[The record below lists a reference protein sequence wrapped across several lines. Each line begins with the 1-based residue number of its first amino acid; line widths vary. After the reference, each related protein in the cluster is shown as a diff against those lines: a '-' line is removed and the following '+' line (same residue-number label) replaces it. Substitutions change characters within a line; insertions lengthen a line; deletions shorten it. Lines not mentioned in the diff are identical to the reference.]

1 MSLPQGGFN
10 TMSIQFSQ
18 GKLQDQEQKT
28 ILQQVQCHMQKAAQ
42 EAVRGVATEVVE
54 AEVTA
59 KLGREKGQPRPAKSQ
74 ERAIDW
80 KCGNCGCSDAN
91 QFIRDGHYRR
101 DLQTGW
107 GTVQD
112 LQVPMLECQRCK
124 HDVICD
130 YAILEKYKRF
140 WMDLAQDAL
149 WSSGC
154 SQSLRDICER
164 WSATVGHSVGL
175 RTINERINQL
185 EPLVHQFHTNPLEQV
200 PEVIQLDGIWVT
212 ITEQGEVVVLDRRN
226 RARHERKGKK
236 RVILV
241 ALGFWIENGK
251 EKREIV
257 DWQIAESEKH
267 EEWKVLLDR
276 LVERGA
282 KAENGLKAII
292 RDGCGGLGRAVELVY
307 AQSVVDQRCIF
318 HKLKN
323 VKDKCRTELTGED
336 HQEQKR
342 QLMQEARAVYQAESA
357 EQAKERL
364 AVWSARWGELAPE
377 SVATFERD
385 FDATIA
391 YYQLEGV
398 IIEWVRSTSLL
409 ERVNRQLR
417 RKFRQALAFGCHV
430 GAEVAL
436 YLQVQ
441 RLHAKWNNTSWW
453 HTSHAL
459 SLDLKQVHHP

>member
-1 MSLPQGGFN
+1 
-10 TMSIQFSQ
+10 MSIQFSQ
-18 GKLQDQEQKT
+18 GKLQSQERKT
-28 ILQQVQCHMQKAAQ
+28 ILQEVQHQMQRVAL
-42 EAVRGVATEVVE
+42 EAIRVVATDGLE

-59 KLGREKGQPRPAKSQ
+59 KLGREKGQPREAKSHVR
-74 ERAIDW
+74 EIDW
-80 KCGNCGCSDAN
+80 KCGTCECNDAN
-91 QFIRDGHYRR
+91 QFTRDGHYRR

-107 GTVQD
+107 GTIQN
-112 LQVPMLECQRCK
+112 LQVPMLECQQCK

-130 YAILEKYKRF
+130 YALLEKYQRF
-140 WMDLAQDAL
+140 WMDLTQEAL

-154 SQSLRDICER
+154 SQSLRDMSER

-175 RTINERINQL
+175 RTINERINQV
-185 EPLVHQFHTNPLEQV
+185 ESLVQQFHRTPLEQI

-226 RARHERKGKK
+226 RARHARQGKK
-236 RVILV
+236 KVILV
-241 ALGFWIENGK
+241 ALGFWRENGK

-267 EEWKVLLDR
+267 EEWEVLLDR
-276 LVERGA
+276 LVKRGA
-282 KAENGLKAII
+282 TSEKGLKAII
-292 RDGCGGLGRAVELVY
+292 RDGCGGLGQAIDQVY
-307 AQSVVDQRCIF
+307 GESVIEQRCIF

-323 VKDKCRTELTGED
+323 VRDACRTELKGED
-336 HQEQKR
+336 YQEARR
-342 QLMQEARAVYQAESA
+342 QLMQEACAVYQAENA
-357 EQAKERL
+357 ELAKGRL
-364 AVWSARWGELAPE
+364 VAWSLRWGEAAPK

-385 FDATIA
+385 FEATIM

-398 IIEWVRSTSLL
+398 VLEWVRSTSLL

-417 RKFRQALAFGCHV
+417 RKFRQALSFGSTV

-441 RLHAKWNNTSWW
+441 RLHAKWNHTSWW
-453 HTSHAL
+453 QTSHAL
-459 SLDLKQVHHP
+459 SLDLLQVHHP

>member
-1 MSLPQGGFN
+1 
-10 TMSIQFSQ
+10 
-18 GKLQDQEQKT
+18 
-28 ILQQVQCHMQKAAQ
+28 MQRAAQ
-42 EAVRGVATEVVE
+42 EAVRGVVSEVVE

-59 KLGREKGQPRPAKSQ
+59 KLGREKGQPRQTQSQ

-80 KCGNCGCSDAN
+80 KCGHCGCSDAN

-101 DLQTGW
+101 ELQTGW
-107 GTVQD
+107 GTVQN
-112 LQVPMLECQRCK
+112 LPVPMLECQCCQ
-124 HDVICD
+124 HDVICE
-130 YAILEKYKRF
+130 YAILEKYKKY

-154 SQSLRDICER
+154 SQSLRDICDR

-175 RTINERINQL
+175 RTVNERINHL
-185 EPLVHQFHTNPLEQV
+185 EPLVQQFHTKPFEQT

-212 ITEQGEVVVLDRRN
+212 ITEQGEVVVYDRRD
-226 RARHERKGKK
+226 RARNARQGKK

-241 ALGFWIENGK
+241 ALGFWTENGK

-267 EEWKVLLDR
+267 EEWEVLLRR

-307 AQSVVDQRCIF
+307 AQSVIDQRCIF

-323 VKDKCRTELTGED
+323 VRDKCRTNLKGDD
-336 HQEQKR
+336 HREQRR
-342 QLMQEARAVYQAESA
+342 QILQEASAVYQAESA
-357 EQAKERL
+357 RQAKERV
-364 AVWSARWGELAPE
+364 AVWSTKWGEVAPE

-391 YYQLEGV
+391 FYQLEGLPLQ
-398 IIEWVRSTSLL
+398 WVRSTSLL
-409 ERVNRQLR
+409 ERVNHQLR
-417 RKFRQALAFGCHV
+417 RKFRQALSFGSTI
-430 GAEVAL
+430 GAEMAL

-441 RLHAKWNNTSWW
+441 RLHAQWNHTSWW
-453 HTSHAL
+453 QTSHAL
-459 SLDLKQVHHP
+459 SLDLLQVHYP

>member
-1 MSLPQGGFN
+1 
-10 TMSIQFSQ
+10 MSIQFSQ

-28 ILQQVQCHMQKAAQ
+28 ILQHVQSHMQRVAQ
-42 EAVRGVATEVVE
+42 EAVRGVVTEVVE

-59 KLGREKGQPRPAKSQ
+59 KLGREKGQPREAKSQ

-80 KCGNCGCSDAN
+80 KCGHCGCSDAN

-101 DLQTGW
+101 DLHTGW
-107 GTVQD
+107 GTIQN
-112 LQVPMLECQRCK
+112 LQVPMLECQQCK

-130 YAILEKYKRF
+130 YALLEKYQRF
-140 WMDLAQDAL
+140 WMDLTQEAL

-154 SQSLRDICER
+154 GQSLRDISER

-185 EPLVHQFHTNPLEQV
+185 EPLVHQFHHTPLEQV

-226 RARHERKGKK
+226 RARNERHGKK
-236 RVILV
+236 QVILV
-241 ALGFWIENGK
+241 ALGFWTENGK

-257 DWQIAESEKH
+257 DWQIAQSEKH
-267 EEWKVLLDR
+267 EEWEVLLHR
-276 LVERGA
+276 LVKRGA
-282 KAENGLKAII
+282 KANNGLKAII
-292 RDGCGGLGRAVELVY
+292 RDGCGGLGQAVELVY
-307 AQSVVDQRCIF
+307 AQSVIDQRCIF

-323 VKDKCRTELTGED
+323 VRDKCRTELKGDD
-336 HQEQKR
+336 HREQRR
-342 QLMQEARAVYQAESA
+342 QLLQDASAVYQAESA

-364 AVWSARWGELAPE
+364 AVWSTKWGEVAHE

-391 YYQLEGV
+391 YYQLEG
-398 IIEWVRSTSLL
+398 ITLEWVRSTSLL

-417 RKFRQALAFGCHV
+417 RKFRQALSFGSNV

-436 YLQVQ
+436 YLQIQ
-441 RLHAKWNNTSWW
+441 RLHAKWNRTSWW
-453 HTSHAL
+453 QTSHAL
-459 SLDLKQVHHP
+459 SLNLQQIHHP

>member
-1 MSLPQGGFN
+1 
-10 TMSIQFSQ
+10 MSIQFSQ
-18 GKLQDQEQKT
+18 GKLQEEERKT
-28 ILQQVQCHMQKAAQ
+28 ILQHVQCHMQRVAQ
-42 EAVRGVATEVVE
+42 EAVRDVVTEVVE

-59 KLGREKGQPRPAKSQ
+59 KLGREKGQPREVKSQ

-80 KCGNCGCSDAN
+80 KCGQCGCSDAN

-101 DLQTGW
+101 ELQTGW
-107 GTVQD
+107 GVIQN
-112 LQVPMLECQRCK
+112 LHVPMLECQCCK
-124 HDVICD
+124 HDVVCD

-140 WMDLAQDAL
+140 WMDLSQDAF

-154 SQSLRDICER
+154 SQSLRDICDR
-164 WSATVGHSVGL
+164 WSATVGHPVGL
-175 RTINERINQL
+175 RTVNERINQL
-185 EPLVHQFHTNPLEQV
+185 EPLVRQFHHKPFEQV

-212 ITEQGEVVVLDRRN
+212 ITQQGKVVVHDRRN
-226 RARHERKGKK
+226 RARNARKGKK
-236 RVILV
+236 MVILV
-241 ALGFWIENGK
+241 ALGFWTENGK

-257 DWQIAESEKH
+257 DWQISESEKH
-267 EEWKVLLDR
+267 EEWEVLLHR
-276 LVERGA
+276 LVKRGA

-307 AQSVVDQRCIF
+307 AQSVIDQRCIF

-323 VKDKCRTELTGED
+323 VRDKYRTELKGDD
-336 HQEQKR
+336 HPEQRR
-342 QLMQEARAVYQAESA
+342 QLLQEASAVYQAESA

-364 AVWSARWGELAPE
+364 AVWSARWGEWTPE

-391 YYQLEGV
+391 FYQLEGV
-398 IIEWVRSTSLL
+398 ALQWVRSTSLL

-417 RKFRQALAFGCHV
+417 RKFRQALSFGSNV

-441 RLHAKWNNTSWW
+441 RLHAQWKHTSWW
-453 HTSHAL
+453 QTSHAL
-459 SLDLKQVHHP
+459 SLDVPQAYYP

>member
-1 MSLPQGGFN
+1 
-10 TMSIQFSQ
+10 MSIQFSQ

-28 ILQQVQCHMQKAAQ
+28 ILQQVQSHMQRAAQ
-42 EAVRGVATEVVE
+42 EAVRGVVTEVVE

-59 KLGREKGQPRPAKSQ
+59 KLGREKGQPREAKSQ

-80 KCGNCGCSDAN
+80 KCGHCECNDAN

-101 DLQTGW
+101 ELQTGW
-107 GTVQD
+107 GTIQN
-112 LQVPMLECQRCK
+112 LPVPMLECQRCK
-124 HDVICD
+124 HDVICE
-130 YAILEKYKRF
+130 YSIIEKYKRF
-140 WMDLAQDAL
+140 WMDLEQDAL

-154 SQSLRDICER
+154 GQSLRDICDR

-175 RTINERINQL
+175 RTINERINHI
-185 EPLVHQFHTNPLEQV
+185 EALVHQLHTTPFEQV

-212 ITEQGEVVVLDRRN
+212 VTTEGEVVLRDRRN

-241 ALGFWIENGK
+241 ALGFWTENGK

-267 EEWKVLLDR
+267 EEWEVLLHR
-276 LVERGA
+276 LVKRGA

-307 AQSVVDQRCIF
+307 AQSVIDQRCIF

-323 VKDKCRTELTGED
+323 VRDKCRTELKGDD
-336 HQEQKR
+336 HPEQRR
-342 QLMQEARAVYQAESA
+342 QFLQDASAVYQAESA

-364 AVWSARWGELAPE
+364 AVWSTKWGEVAPE

-391 YYQLEGV
+391 FYQLEGLPLQ
-398 IIEWVRSTSLL
+398 WVRSTSLL

-417 RKFRQALAFGCHV
+417 RKFRQALSFGSNV
-430 GAEVAL
+430 GAEAAL

-441 RLHAKWNNTSWW
+441 RLHAQWNHTSWW

-459 SLDLKQVHHP
+459 SLDLLQVYHP

>member
-1 MSLPQGGFN
+1 
-10 TMSIQFSQ
+10 
-18 GKLQDQEQKT
+18 
-28 ILQQVQCHMQKAAQ
+28 MQRAAQ
-42 EAVRGVATEVVE
+42 EAVRGVVTEVVE

-59 KLGREKGQPRPAKSQ
+59 KLGREKGQPREAKSQ

-80 KCGNCGCSDAN
+80 KCGHCGCSDAN

-101 DLQTGW
+101 DLHTGW
-107 GTVQD
+107 GTIQN
-112 LQVPMLECQRCK
+112 LQVPMLECQQCK

-130 YAILEKYKRF
+130 YALLEKYQRF
-140 WMDLAQDAL
+140 WMDLTQEAL

-154 SQSLRDICER
+154 GQSLRDISER

-185 EPLVHQFHTNPLEQV
+185 EPLVHQFHHTPLEQV

-226 RARHERKGKK
+226 RARNERHGKK

-241 ALGFWIENGK
+241 ALGFWTENGK

-267 EEWKVLLDR
+267 EEWEVLLHR
-276 LVERGA
+276 LVKRGA

-292 RDGCGGLGRAVELVY
+292 RDGCGGLGQAVELVY
-307 AQSVVDQRCIF
+307 AQSVIDQRCIF

-323 VKDKCRTELTGED
+323 VRDKCRTELKGDD
-336 HQEQKR
+336 HPEQRR
-342 QLMQEARAVYQAESA
+342 QLLQDASAVYQAESA

-364 AVWSARWGELAPE
+364 AVWSTKWGEVAHE

-391 YYQLEGV
+391 YYQLEG
-398 IIEWVRSTSLL
+398 ITLEWVRSTSLL

-417 RKFRQALAFGCHV
+417 RKFRQALSFGSNV

-436 YLQVQ
+436 YLQIQ
-441 RLHAKWNNTSWW
+441 RLHAKWNRTSWW

-459 SLDLKQVHHP
+459 SLNLQQIHHP

>member
-1 MSLPQGGFN
+1 
-10 TMSIQFSQ
+10 MSIQFSQ
-18 GKLQDQEQKT
+18 GKLQEEERKT
-28 ILQQVQCHMQKAAQ
+28 ILQQVQCHMQQVAQ
-42 EAVRGVATEVVE
+42 EAVREVATEVVE

-59 KLGREKGQPRPAKSQ
+59 KLGREKGQPRQSQ

-80 KCGNCGCSDAN
+80 KCKHCECSDAN

-101 DLQTGW
+101 ELQTGW
-107 GTVQD
+107 GVIQD
-112 LQVPMLECQRCK
+112 LHVPMLECQHCK
-124 HDVICD
+124 HDVVCD

-140 WMDLAQDAL
+140 WMDLSQDAL

-154 SQSLRDICER
+154 SQSLRDICDR

-175 RTINERINQL
+175 RTVNERINQL
-185 EPLVHQFHTNPLEQV
+185 ECLVHQFHHTPFEQI

-212 ITEQGEVVVLDRRN
+212 ITEQGEVVVYDRRD
-226 RARHERKGKK
+226 RARHEREGKK
-236 RVILV
+236 MVILV
-241 ALGFWIENGK
+241 ALGFWTENGK
-251 EKREIV
+251 EKREVV

-323 VKDKCRTELTGED
+323 VRDKCRTELKGED
-336 HQEQKR
+336 HREQSR
-342 QLMQEARAVYQAESA
+342 QLLQEASAVYQAESA

-364 AVWSARWGELAPE
+364 AVWSTKWGEVAPE
-377 SVATFERD
+377 SVVTFERD
-385 FDATIA
+385 FDTTIA
-391 YYQLEGV
+391 FYQLEG
-398 IIEWVRSTSLL
+398 IARQWVRSTSLL

-417 RKFRQALAFGCHV
+417 RKFRQALSFGSLR

-441 RLHAKWNNTSWW
+441 RLHARWNDQSWW
-453 HTSHAL
+453 DASHAL
-459 SLDLKQVHHP
+459 SLDLLQVRHP

>member
-1 MSLPQGGFN
+1 
-10 TMSIQFSQ
+10 MSIQFSQ

-28 ILQQVQCHMQKAAQ
+28 ILQHVQSHMQRVAQ
-42 EAVRGVATEVVE
+42 EAVRGVVTEVVE

-59 KLGREKGQPRPAKSQ
+59 KLGREKGQPREAKSQ

-80 KCGNCGCSDAN
+80 KCGHCGCSDAN

-101 DLQTGW
+101 DLHTGW
-107 GTVQD
+107 GTIQN
-112 LQVPMLECQRCK
+112 LQVPMLECQQCK

-130 YAILEKYKRF
+130 YALLEKYQRF
-140 WMDLAQDAL
+140 WMDLTQEAL

-154 SQSLRDICER
+154 GQSLRDISER

-185 EPLVHQFHTNPLEQV
+185 EPLVHQFHHTPLEQV

-226 RARHERKGKK
+226 RARNERHGKK

-241 ALGFWIENGK
+241 ALGFWTENGK

-267 EEWKVLLDR
+267 EEWEVLLHR
-276 LVERGA
+276 LVKRGA

-292 RDGCGGLGRAVELVY
+292 RDGCGGLGQAVELVY
-307 AQSVVDQRCIF
+307 AQSVIDQRCIF

-323 VKDKCRTELTGED
+323 VRDKCRTELKGDD
-336 HQEQKR
+336 HREQRR
-342 QLMQEARAVYQAESA
+342 QLLQDASAVYQAESA

-364 AVWSARWGELAPE
+364 AVWSTKWGDVAHE

-391 YYQLEGV
+391 YYQLEG
-398 IIEWVRSTSLL
+398 ITLEWVRSTSLL

-417 RKFRQALAFGCHV
+417 RKFRQALSFGSNL

-441 RLHAKWNNTSWW
+441 RLHAKWNRTSWW

-459 SLDLKQVHHP
+459 SLNLQQIHHP

>member
-1 MSLPQGGFN
+1 
-10 TMSIQFSQ
+10 MSIQFSQ
-18 GKLQDQEQKT
+18 GKLQDQERKT
-28 ILQQVQCHMQKAAQ
+28 ILQQVQCHMQKVAQ
-42 EAVRGVATEVVE
+42 EAVRGVVGEVME
-54 AEVTA
+54 EEVRA
-59 KLGREKGQPRPAKSQ
+59 KLGREKGQARVGNGQAR
-74 ERAIDW
+74 EIDW
-80 KCGNCGCSDAN
+80 KCNNCGCTDAN
-91 QFIRDGHYRR
+91 HFTRDGQYQRE
-101 DLQTGW
+101 LQTGW
-107 GTVQD
+107 GTIQN
-112 LQVPMLECQRCK
+112 LQVPMLECQHCK
-124 HDVICD
+124 HDVVCN
-130 YAILEKYKRF
+130 YVILEKYKRF
-140 WMDLAQDAL
+140 WMDLSQDAF

-154 SQSLRDICER
+154 GQSLREICDR
-164 WSATVGHSVGL
+164 WSATVGHPVGL
-175 RTINERINQL
+175 RTVNERINQL
-185 EPLVHQFHTNPLEQV
+185 ELLAKKFHHTLFKQA

-212 ITEQGEVVVLDRRN
+212 ITEQGEVIVHDRRN
-226 RARHERKGKK
+226 RARHERRGKK
-236 RVILV
+236 MVILV
-241 ALGFWIENGK
+241 ALGFWTEDGK
-251 EKREIV
+251 EKREVV

-323 VKDKCRTELTGED
+323 VRDKCRTELKGDD
-336 HQEQKR
+336 HPEQRR
-342 QLMQEARAVYQAESA
+342 QLMQEARAVYHAESA

-377 SVATFERD
+377 SVVTFERD

-391 YYQLEGV
+391 FYQLEGV
-398 IIEWVRSTSLL
+398 ALHWVRSTSLL

-417 RKFRQALAFGCHV
+417 RKFRQALSFGSNV

-441 RLHAKWNNTSWW
+441 RLHAQWKHTSWW
-453 HTSHAL
+453 QTSHAL
-459 SLDLKQVHHP
+459 SLDVLQAYHP

>member
-1 MSLPQGGFN
+1 
-10 TMSIQFSQ
+10 
-18 GKLQDQEQKT
+18 
-28 ILQQVQCHMQKAAQ
+28 MQRAAQ
-42 EAVRGVATEVVE
+42 EAVRGVVTEVVE

-59 KLGREKGQPRPAKSQ
+59 KLGREKGQPRQTQSQ
-74 ERAIDW
+74 EREIDW
-80 KCGNCGCSDAN
+80 QCGHCGCRDAN

-101 DLQTGW
+101 ELQTGW
-107 GTVQD
+107 GTIQN

-124 HDVICD
+124 HDVICE
-130 YAILEKYKRF
+130 YTILEKYKRF

-154 SQSLRDICER
+154 GQSLRDICDR
-164 WSATVGHSVGL
+164 WSATVGRSVGL
-175 RTINERINQL
+175 RTINERINHL
-185 EPLVHQFHTNPLEQV
+185 EPLVQQFHTKPLEQV

-212 ITEQGEVVVLDRRN
+212 ITEQGDVVVLDRRD
-226 RARHERKGKK
+226 RARNLRKGKK

-241 ALGFWIENGK
+241 ALGFWTENGK

-267 EEWKVLLDR
+267 EEWEILLHG
-276 LVERGA
+276 LVKRGA

-292 RDGCGGLGRAVELVY
+292 RDGCGGLGQAVELVY
-307 AQSVVDQRCIF
+307 AQSVIDQRCIF

-323 VKDKCRTELTGED
+323 VRDKCRTELKGDD
-336 HQEQKR
+336 HQEQRR
-342 QLMQEARAVYQAESA
+342 QLLQEARDVYQAESA
-357 EQAKERL
+357 QQAKERL
-364 AVWSARWGELAPE
+364 AVWSTRWGEMAPE

-391 YYQLEGV
+391 FYQLEGLPLQ
-398 IIEWVRSTSLL
+398 WVRSTSLL

-417 RKFRQALAFGCHV
+417 RKFRQALSFGCNV

-441 RLHAKWNNTSWW
+441 RLHAQWNRTSWW

-459 SLDLKQVHHP
+459 SFDLLQVHHP

>member
-1 MSLPQGGFN
+1 MSLLQGGFSP
-10 TMSIQFSQ
+10 MSIQFSQ
-18 GKLQDQEQKT
+18 GKLQDEERKT
-28 ILQQVQCHMQKAAQ
+28 ILQQVQSHMQKVAQ
-42 EAVRGVATEVVE
+42 EAVRGVVTEVME
-54 AEVTA
+54 KEVTV
-59 KLGREKGQPRPAKSQ
+59 KLGREKGQPRVANGQ
-74 ERAIDW
+74 ARGIDW
-80 KCGNCGCSDAN
+80 GCRNCGCSDAN

-101 DLQTGW
+101 ELQTGW

-124 HDVICD
+124 HDVICE

-154 SQSLRDICER
+154 SQSLRDICDR

-175 RTINERINQL
+175 RTINERINQI
-185 EPLVHQFHTNPLEQV
+185 EPLAHQFHNEPFKQV

-212 ITEQGEVVVLDRRN
+212 VTTEGEVVLRDRRN
-226 RARHERKGKK
+226 RARHQREGKK

-241 ALGFWIENGK
+241 ALGFWTENGK

-257 DWQIAESEKH
+257 DWQIAQSEKH
-267 EEWKVLLDR
+267 EEWEVLLHR
-276 LVERGA
+276 LLKRGA
-282 KAENGLKAII
+282 KADNGLKAII

-307 AQSVVDQRCIF
+307 AHSVIDQRCIF

-323 VKDKCRTELTGED
+323 VRDKCRTELKGDD
-336 HQEQKR
+336 HQEQRR
-342 QLMQEARAVYQAESA
+342 QALQEAKAVYQAESA
-357 EQAKERL
+357 EQAQERL
-364 AVWSARWGELAPE
+364 AVWSMRWGGMAPE

-391 YYQLEGV
+391 FYQLEALPLQ
-398 IIEWVRSTSLL
+398 WVRSTSLL

-417 RKFRQALAFGCHV
+417 RKFRQALSFGSEV

-441 RLHAKWNNTSWW
+441 RLHSQWNHTSWW

-459 SLDLKQVHHP
+459 SFDLQQVQHP

>member
-1 MSLPQGGFN
+1 
-10 TMSIQFSQ
+10 MSIQFSQ

-28 ILQQVQCHMQKAAQ
+28 ILQQVQSHMQRAAQ
-42 EAVRGVATEVVE
+42 EAVRGVVTEVVE

-59 KLGREKGQPRPAKSQ
+59 KLGREKGQPREAKSQ

-80 KCGNCGCSDAN
+80 KCGHCGCNDAN

-107 GTVQD
+107 GTIQN
-112 LQVPMLECQRCK
+112 LQVPMLECQQCQ

-130 YAILEKYKRF
+130 YALLEKYQRF
-140 WMDLAQDAL
+140 WMDLTQEAL

-154 SQSLRDICER
+154 GQSLREISER

-185 EPLVHQFHTNPLEQV
+185 ESLVHQFHHTPLKQV

-226 RARHERKGKK
+226 RARNERHGKK

-241 ALGFWIENGK
+241 ALGFWTENGE

-267 EEWKVLLDR
+267 EEWEVLLHR
-276 LVERGA
+276 LVKRGA

-307 AQSVVDQRCIF
+307 AQSVIDQRCIF

-323 VKDKCRTELTGED
+323 VRDKCRTELKGDD
-336 HQEQKR
+336 HREQRR
-342 QLMQEARAVYQAESA
+342 QLLQEASAVYQAESA
-357 EQAKERL
+357 EQAKERV
-364 AVWSARWGELAPE
+364 AVWSTKWGEVAHE
-377 SVATFERD
+377 SVATFQRD

-391 YYQLEGV
+391 FYQLEGLPLQ
-398 IIEWVRSTSLL
+398 WVRSTSLL

-417 RKFRQALAFGCHV
+417 RKFRQALSFGSNV

-436 YLQVQ
+436 FLQVQ
-441 RLHAKWNNTSWW
+441 RLHAQWKHTSWW
-453 HTSHAL
+453 HTSYTL
-459 SLDLKQVHHP
+459 SLDLLQVHHP

>member
-1 MSLPQGGFN
+1 
-10 TMSIQFSQ
+10 MSIQFSQ

-28 ILQQVQCHMQKAAQ
+28 ILQQVQSHMQRAAQ
-42 EAVRGVATEVVE
+42 EAVRGVVTEVVE

-59 KLGREKGQPRPAKSQ
+59 KLGREKGQPREAKSQ

-80 KCGNCGCSDAN
+80 KCGHCGCSDAN

-101 DLQTGW
+101 DLHTGW
-107 GTVQD
+107 GTIQN
-112 LQVPMLECQRCK
+112 LQVPMLECQQCK

-130 YAILEKYKRF
+130 YALLEKYQRF
-140 WMDLAQDAL
+140 WMDLTQEAL

-154 SQSLRDICER
+154 GQSLREISER

-185 EPLVHQFHTNPLEQV
+185 EPLVHQFHHTPLEQV

-226 RARHERKGKK
+226 RARNERHGKK

-241 ALGFWIENGK
+241 ALGFWTENGK

-267 EEWKVLLDR
+267 EEWEVLLHR
-276 LVERGA
+276 LVKRGA

-292 RDGCGGLGRAVELVY
+292 RDGCGGLGQAVELVY
-307 AQSVVDQRCIF
+307 ARSVIDQRCIF

-323 VKDKCRTELTGED
+323 IRDKCRTELKGDD
-336 HQEQKR
+336 HREQRR
-342 QLMQEARAVYQAESA
+342 QLLQDASAVYQAESA

-364 AVWSARWGELAPE
+364 AGWSTKWGEVAHE

-391 YYQLEGV
+391 YYQLEG
-398 IIEWVRSTSLL
+398 ITLEWVRSTSLL

-417 RKFRQALAFGCHV
+417 RKFRQALSFGSNV

-436 YLQVQ
+436 YLQIQ
-441 RLHAKWNNTSWW
+441 RLHAQWNDRSWW
-453 HTSHAL
+453 DASHAL
-459 SLDLKQVHHP
+459 YLEHVCHP

>member
-1 MSLPQGGFN
+1 
-10 TMSIQFSQ
+10 MSIQFSQ
-18 GKLQDQEQKT
+18 GKLQSQERKT
-28 ILQQVQCHMQKAAQ
+28 ILQQVQHQMQRAAL
-42 EAVRGVATEVVE
+42 EAVRVVATDGLE
-54 AEVTA
+54 AEVTT
-59 KLGREKGQPRPAKSQ
+59 KLGREKGQPREAKSQ

-80 KCGNCGCSDAN
+80 KCGTCGCSDAN

-107 GTVQD
+107 GIIQD
-112 LQVPMLECQRCK
+112 LQVPMLECQQCK

-130 YAILEKYKRF
+130 YALLEKYRQF
-140 WMDLAQDAL
+140 WMDLTQEAL

-154 SQSLRDICER
+154 SQSLRDISER
-164 WSATVGHSVGL
+164 WSAAVGHSVGL
-175 RTINERINQL
+175 RTINERINQI
-185 EPLVHQFHTNPLEQV
+185 EPVVQQFHTQPFEQI

-212 ITEQGEVVVLDRRN
+212 ITEQGEVVVLDRRH
-226 RARHERKGKK
+226 RARNERHGKK
-236 RVILV
+236 KVILV
-241 ALGFWIENGK
+241 ALGFWTENGK

-267 EEWKVLLDR
+267 EEWEVLQHL
-276 LVERGA
+276 LVKRGA

-292 RDGCGGLGRAVELVY
+292 RDGCGGLGLAVGQVY
-307 AQSVVDQRCIF
+307 GESVIEQRCIF

-323 VKDKCRTELTGED
+323 VRDTCRTELNGDD
-336 HQEQKR
+336 HQEERR
-342 QLMQEARAVYQAESA
+342 QLMQEAKAVYQAENA

-364 AVWSARWGELAPE
+364 AGWSRRWDEVAPK

-398 IIEWVRSTSLL
+398 ALQWVRSTSLL

-417 RKFRQALAFGCHV
+417 RKFRQALSFGSTL

-441 RLHAKWNNTSWW
+441 RLHAKWNHTSWW
-453 HTSHAL
+453 DTSHAL
-459 SLDLKQVHHP
+459 SLDLEQVHHP